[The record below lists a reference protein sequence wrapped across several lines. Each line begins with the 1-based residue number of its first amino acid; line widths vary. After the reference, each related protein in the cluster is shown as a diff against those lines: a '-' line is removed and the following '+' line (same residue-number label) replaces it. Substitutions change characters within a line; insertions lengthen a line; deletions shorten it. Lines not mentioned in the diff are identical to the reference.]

1 MSAPSYQPF
10 VLFHTSHLI
19 VLALTVVVPLVLA
32 ALVRGLK
39 SAGLERA
46 IRWIFAVQIAGIW
59 VLWFVVFHRMGWLDL
74 GNALPMDL
82 CSWAAIATV
91 VTLVRPGQKSYELAY
106 FWALAGTIQ
115 GLLRPGIPYD
125 FPEFR
130 FIEFSLFHGG
140 IIAAVLFLTVGA
152 KLRPYPSSIPRVV
165 AWTLVYMAAA
175 GATDW
180 ALGVDY
186 GFLRAKPIYPSLF
199 DLMPAWPWYLPVLV
213 VLGFVSVLV
222 YYAPFFAI
230 DLVRKAFKRTRPRHQ
245 PISRPL

>member
-1 MSAPSYQPF
+1 MSPPSYEPF
-10 VLFHTSHLI
+10 VLFHQSHLI
-19 VLALTVVVPLVLA
+19 VLGLTVLVPLVLA
-32 ALVRGLK
+32 ALVRATRSG
-39 SAGLERA
+39 GLERT

-59 VLWFVVFHRMGWLDL
+59 AIWFVVFSKMGWLDM

-91 VTLVRPGQKSYELAY
+91 ITLVWPNQKSYELAY
-106 FWALAGTIQ
+106 FWALAGTTQ
-115 GLLRPGIPYD
+115 GLLRPGIPFD

-140 IIAAVLFLTVGA
+140 IIAAVLFLTIGS
-152 KLRPYPSSIPRVV
+152 KMRPRPSSLPRVV
-165 AWTLVYMAAA
+165 VWTLIYMAVA

-186 GFLRAKPIYPSLF
+186 GFLRSKPIYPSLF

-213 VLGFVSVLV
+213 VLGLISTALFYLPWFL
-222 YYAPFFAI
+222 A
-230 DLVRKAFKRTRPRHQ
+230 DLVRKRGRT
-245 PISRPL
+245 